1 MNRKTR
7 KQQDAID
14 AARRKFILLM
24 RQSTDKGT
32 PLEDPKDIA
41 ADLIAAAENLWA
53 LTKSAHEAQG
63 RTVEERTNDPDHD
76 PEHPTACPCK
86 QCIQILGERLEGEKN
101 PRHRNRLARLLLTK
115 RVAAG
120 EASPTITSAA

>member
-24 RQSTDKGT
+24 RLSIEKGT
-32 PLEDPKDIA
+32 AKDIA
-41 ADLIAAAENLWA
+41 TDLIAAAENLWE
-53 LTKSAHEAQG
+53 LTRSAHEAQG
-63 RTVEERTNDPDHD
+63 RTVEHSLQTVDHD
-76 PEHPTACPCK
+76 ATRGCACTM
-86 QCIQILGERLEGEKN
+86 CIQILGDRLEGEKN

-120 EASPTITSAA
+120 EASPTILSEP